1 MRQSWDGGSR
11 PATRSVQTV
20 AIVLKSPREIE
31 LMRAA
36 GRVVRQ
42 VLDRLQEVAR
52 PGVTTGELGRVAE
65 EMINA
70 VGGQALFR
78 GVTTKKT
85 KFPFPAAICASVNEE
100 VVHGI
105 PGDRVLKEGEIVSV
119 DCGVRLKGYCGDAAV
134 TLPVGKVAPAVQR
147 LLDVTSTSLEIG
159 LREMRPGR
167 WWSEVAGAIQDFV
180 ESHGFSVVRE
190 FVGHGVGQQ
199 MHEEPKVPNY
209 TDRKQRKQDFRLDPG
224 LVIAV
229 EPMVNMGSA
238 DVKSGDWSGWPQVT
252 KDGKWSA
259 HFEHT
264 VAITPNGISILTD
277 GR

>member
-1 MRQSWDGGSR
+1 MRQSLDLGSR
-11 PATRSVQTV
+11 ATTQGGQSV

-42 VLDRLQEVAR
+42 VLTKMQEAVR
-52 PGVTTGELGRVAE
+52 PGITTGALGRIAD

-70 VGGQALFR
+70 AGGQALFK
-78 GVTTKKT
+78 GVSTSKT
-85 KFPFPAAICASVNEE
+85 RFPFPAAICASVNEE

-119 DCGVRLKGYCGDAAV
+119 DCGVRLKGYCGDAAT
-134 TLPVGKVAPAVQR
+134 TLPVGTIDPAVRR
-147 LLDVTSTSLEIG
+147 LLDVTSTSLEIAI
-159 LREMRPGR
+159 REMRPGR
-167 WWSEVAGAIQDFV
+167 WWSEVAGAIQSYV
-180 ESHGFSVVRE
+180 ESHGYSVVRE
-190 FVGHGVGQQ
+190 FVGHGIGQN

-238 DVKSGDWSGWPQVT
+238 DVRSGDGSGWPQVT
-252 KDGKWSA
+252 RDGRWSA

-264 VAITPNGISILTD
+264 LAITADGVSILTD

>member
-1 MRQSWDGGSR
+1 MMRQSWSNSATASRGGQS
-11 PATRSVQTV
+11 V

-31 LMRAA
+31 LMRSA

-42 VLDRLQEVAR
+42 VLTRMGEMVR

-65 EMINA
+65 EMIAA
-70 VGGQALFR
+70 VGGEALFK
-78 GVTTKKT
+78 GVTTSKT
-85 KFPFPAAICASVNEE
+85 KFPFPAAICSSVNEE
-100 VVHGI
+100 VVHGV
-105 PGDRVLKEGEIVSV
+105 PGDRVLKEGDIVSV
-119 DCGVRLKGYCGDAAV
+119 DCGVRLRGYCGDAAM
-134 TLPVGKVAPAVQR
+134 TYGVGRITPQSQR
-147 LLDVTSTSLEIG
+147 LLDVTSTSLEIA

-167 WWSEVAGAIQDFV
+167 WWSEVAGAIQSYV

-190 FVGHGVGQQ
+190 FVGHGIGQG

-229 EPMVNMGSA
+229 EPMVNMGSPE
-238 DVKSGDWSGWPQVT
+238 VKSGDWSGWPQVT
-252 KDGKWSA
+252 KDGRWSA

-264 VAITPNGISILTD
+264 VAIVPGGIAVLTD
-277 GR
+277 GN

>member
-1 MRQSWDGGSR
+1 
-11 PATRSVQTV
+11 V